1 MVPTMPLEPQ
11 PSSPVSSQVNV
22 HLSARDLSVW
32 RGGRL
37 IFKGLDIELKTGDSV
52 VVTGPNGSGKSTLLR
67 ILAGL
72 LRPETGT
79 VSISPGAAANIRYS
93 GHKEGL
99 KSALTVR
106 ENLIFWAAM
115 YSVPET
121 ETEKA
126 LDRLD
131 LHKVADMPTD
141 ILSAGWKRRV
151 GLARMLL
158 GEAPLWILDEPYT
171 SLDSENIARLDTV
184 LTERTVAGG
193 IIVLATHQNTG
204 FTPTHRINMSD
215 YQALTVQMR
224 EDSW

>member
-1 MVPTMPLEPQ
+1 MVPTMPLEPH
-11 PSSPVSSQVNV
+11 SSSNRKA
-22 HLSARDLSVW
+22 HLSAQDLSVW

-37 IFKGLDIELKTGDSV
+37 IFKALDIDLKAGESL

-79 VSISPGAAANIRYS
+79 VSTIPGEAADVRYS

-99 KSALTVR
+99 KGALTVR
-106 ENLIFWAAM
+106 ENLTFWASM
-115 YSVPET
+115 YGGSGT
-121 ETEKA
+121 ETEKV

-158 GEAPLWILDEPYT
+158 GEALVWILDEPYT
-171 SLDSENIARLDTV
+171 SLDSENVARLDTV

-193 IIVLATHQNTG
+193 IVVLATHQNTG
-204 FTPTHRINMSD
+204 FSPTHRINMSD

>member
-1 MVPTMPLEPQ
+1 MSAHPH
-11 PSSPVSSQVNV
+11 PSS
-22 HLSARDLSVW
+22 HLKAGLRAQDLSVW

-37 IFKGLDIELKTGDSV
+37 IFKGLDIELKAGESV

-79 VSISPGAAANIRYS
+79 VSTSPSAADGVRYS

-106 ENLIFWAAM
+106 ENLTFWASM
-115 YSVPET
+115 YDVQGT
-121 ETEKA
+121 ETEKV
-126 LDRLD
+126 LNRLD

-158 GEAPLWILDEPYT
+158 GEAPVWILDEPYT

-184 LTERTVAGG
+184 LTERTEAGG
-193 IIVLATHQNTG
+193 IVVLATHQITG
-204 FTPTHRINMSD
+204 FAPSHRMDMTD
-215 YQALTVQMR
+215 YQAVGVQMR